1 MYVCVS
7 HVIIRHTYMYIELRR
22 SFVLLVYCVSFN
34 ILSVH

>member
-7 HVIIRHTYMYIELRR
+7 HVIIRLTYMYIELGRF
-22 SFVLLVYCVSFN
+22 FVLLLYCVYFN